1 MNTTSWIFVGLLSV
15 TLILYILGF
24 VKGINPLEKTVRVL
38 FVPFIAGLI
47 ISILTLYLPDAHHII
62 TISSISFGVAAIHML
77 FTLGSKNAFLKA
89 MEEIFYAL
97 LQTFWIYLILSV
109 YRIYRISQLIFI
121 LSGIVY
127 LAGFVVISVFI
138 KKQSFVKYASSIIQY
153 AFSVIFGITT
163 FICMIYEKRL
173 FGIIMFIASLVFM
186 FGTVI
191 IIFQKTRP
199 FAISEKTEKLLIT
212 ITAICSNA
220 LMGAGA
226 ILMQIY

>member
-1 MNTTSWIFVGLLSV
+1 MNTTAWIFVGLLSV
-15 TLILYILGF
+15 NLILYILGF
-24 VKGINPLEKTVRVL
+24 VKGINPLEKMVRVL

-121 LSGIVY
+121 VSGIVY